1 MKTGFRIELSGDEL
15 STIITACGVRLREL
29 GNGIEKAQK
38 TDDEKSVNYLLEK
51 YHELHAVV
59 RILEN
64 AEFFVE
70 MGA

>member
-15 STIITACGVRLREL
+15 STIKTACDVRLREL
-29 GNGIEKAQK
+29 GVGIEKAQRMEDK
-38 TDDEKSVNYLLEK
+38 KSADYLIEK
-51 YHELHAVV
+51 YTELYNAI
-59 RILEN
+59 RILER

>member
-15 STIITACGVRLREL
+15 STIITACRVRLREL
-29 GNGIEKAQK
+29 LDGYEKAERMN
-38 TDDEKSVNYLLEK
+38 DEKAMKFLLEK
-51 YHELHAVV
+51 HHELHAVV

-64 AEFFVE
+64 AEYFLE